1 MKATKT
7 SEYFAQY
14 ALIILG
20 SVLFAAG
27 FQFFLYPNSIIVGG
41 VSGIAMIINYLTD
54 LPVGVMTIV
63 LNIPLF
69 IIAWKHF
76 GTKFIIA
83 SLVGM
88 LLSSVLV
95 DLFAL
100 IKYSPTNDMLLACII
115 GGAVKGLGLGI
126 IYYAGATTGGTDII
140 AKFVRLKFPYIN
152 FGTLVLLTDA
162 VIIVAFAI
170 IFNKVEGAMYAI
182 ITMFVVSKVVDLVLY
197 GIDNSNVCYIISE
210 KSDQLVSDITDRLH
224 RGVTILEGEGA
235 YSRLKFEAGG
245 HRVQRVPV
253 TESGG
258 RIHTSAATVAVLPE
272 IEDVDFKLDMND
284 LKIDTYR
291 SSGAGG
297 QHVNKTESAIR
308 ITHLPTGTVVEC
320 QDERSQYKNKD
331 RAMQILRSKLYEAEQ
346 AKQAAAVAAERKSQI
361 GSGDRSERVRT
372 YNFPQNRVTDHRLTG
387 DNKNFNIAAI
397 MNGNLDPLIDALVT
411 ADQAEKL
418 RAQSEA

>member
-1 MKATKT
+1 MLDKLRILKNQYEQLQRRMEEPETYSNPALYARCEREARELAPIVEAYCEYERAEADVRTSLELMADAEMRELAQEEYAEAKARMAELSEKMKLLLLPKDPNDAKNVIM
-7 SEYFAQY
+7 E
-14 ALIILG
+14 IRG
-20 SVLFAAG
+20 GVGGEEGMLFAA
-27 FQFFLYPNSIIVGG
+27 
-41 VSGIAMIINYLTD
+41 
-54 LPVGVMTIV
+54 
-63 LNIPLF
+63 
-69 IIAWKHF
+69 
-76 GTKFIIA
+76 
-83 SLVGM
+83 
-88 LLSSVLV
+88 
-95 DLFAL
+95 DLFRM
-100 IKYSPTNDMLLACII
+100 YS
-115 GGAVKGLGLGI
+115 
-126 IYYAGATTGGTDII
+126 
-140 AKFVRLKFPYIN
+140 
-152 FGTLVLLTDA
+152 
-162 VIIVAFAI
+162 
-170 IFNKVEGAMYAI
+170 MYAESRGWRI
-182 ITMFVVSKVVDLVLY
+182 EIANINETELGGIKEISFVV
-197 GIDNSNVCYIISE
+197 
-210 KSDQLVSDITDRLH
+210 
-224 RGVTILEGEGA
+224 EGEGA

>member
-1 MKATKT
+1 MLDKLRILKNQYEQLQRRMEEPETYSDPALYARYEREARELAPIVGAYCEYERAEEDMRAALELMDDAEMRELAQEEYAEAKARMAELSEKMKLLLLPKDPNDAKNVIM
-7 SEYFAQY
+7 E
-14 ALIILG
+14 IRG
-20 SVLFAAG
+20 GVGGEEGMLFAA
-27 FQFFLYPNSIIVGG
+27 
-41 VSGIAMIINYLTD
+41 
-54 LPVGVMTIV
+54 
-63 LNIPLF
+63 
-69 IIAWKHF
+69 
-76 GTKFIIA
+76 
-83 SLVGM
+83 
-88 LLSSVLV
+88 
-95 DLFAL
+95 DLFRM
-100 IKYSPTNDMLLACII
+100 YS
-115 GGAVKGLGLGI
+115 
-126 IYYAGATTGGTDII
+126 
-140 AKFVRLKFPYIN
+140 
-152 FGTLVLLTDA
+152 
-162 VIIVAFAI
+162 
-170 IFNKVEGAMYAI
+170 MYAESRGWRI
-182 ITMFVVSKVVDLVLY
+182 EIANINETELGGIKEISFVV
-197 GIDNSNVCYIISE
+197 
-210 KSDQLVSDITDRLH
+210 
-224 RGVTILEGEGA
+224 EGEGA

-411 ADQAEKL
+411 AEQSEKL